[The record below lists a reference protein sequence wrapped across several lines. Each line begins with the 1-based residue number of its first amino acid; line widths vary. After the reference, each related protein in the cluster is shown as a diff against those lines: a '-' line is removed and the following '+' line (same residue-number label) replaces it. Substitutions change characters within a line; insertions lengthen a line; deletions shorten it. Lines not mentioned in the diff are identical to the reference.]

1 MKDALVFRDKAQALL
16 DKSKGIAYD
25 ANSFDGNPAMEEIVE
40 DFLHLVFFFD
50 KDMPM
55 YKDMTGKDDIVTRN
69 LSADTLEFYVTKFIH
84 YLDEYCIDE
93 EE

>member
-1 MKDALVFRDKAQALL
+1 MKDAMVFRDKAQALL
-16 DKSKGIAYD
+16 DKSKSIAHN
-25 ANSFDGNPAMEEIVE
+25 ANSFGACPDMDVIVE

-50 KDMPM
+50 KDMPL
-55 YKDMTGKDDIVTRN
+55 YKDMIGKADIVTRN
-69 LSADTLEFYVTKFIH
+69 LSAETLEFYVTKFIH

>member
-1 MKDALVFRDKAQALL
+1 MKDPIIFRDKAQALL
-16 DKSKGIAYD
+16 DKSRSISYD
-25 ANSFDGNPAMEEIVE
+25 ANSFESCPDMDAIVE

-50 KDMPM
+50 KDMPL
-55 YKDMTGKDDIVTRN
+55 YKDMIGKDDIVTRN
-69 LSADTLEFYVTKFIH
+69 LSVETLEFYITKFIH